1 MKFYITRTS
10 LLFIFSIVMTL
21 SAFGNPR
28 SNRSTDEE
36 KKHLFPGTGF
46 LFKNRSP
53 YENDEAKQW
62 FLDALELQ
70 KTDEISDALKQFERF
85 TKRRCD
91 LVIKLEDVQVLV
103 GPEALYQAAMIREK
117 QGDWKKA
124 FDHLQ
129 LIARAYVRYDFERVA
144 NSLMRIAELLATA
157 ELPKKWGV
165 IPRLRSGSDD
175 RERLNQIV
183 ELSRGPQ
190 FAPRAL
196 MVLAEISLQDDKE
209 EEAVNALERLVN
221 YYPDHYLSEKAYFK
235 LGEIYKGFVSGPSYD
250 QGSTLNALN
259 YFEDYLILY
268 DQPPRRGPD
277 ETISNYQ
284 QRIKESA
291 ERKKVAQTNK
301 NKMRA
306 SLAQSK
312 LEIGRYVEN
321 YGKYFLTHWEK
332 LGNKPALQ
340 FYNQAITTAPES
352 DAAREAEMR
361 VAELRND

>member
-1 MKFYITRTS
+1 
-10 LLFIFSIVMTL
+10 
-21 SAFGNPR
+21 
-28 SNRSTDEE
+28 
-36 KKHLFPGTGF
+36 
-46 LFKNRSP
+46 
-53 YENDEAKQW
+53 
-62 FLDALELQ
+62 
-70 KTDEISDALKQFERF
+70 
-85 TKRRCD
+85 
-91 LVIKLEDVQVLV
+91 
-103 GPEALYQAAMIREK
+103 
-117 QGDWKKA
+117 
-124 FDHLQ
+124 
-129 LIARAYVRYDFERVA
+129 
-144 NSLMRIAELLATA
+144 
-157 ELPKKWGV
+157 
-165 IPRLRSGSDD
+165 
-175 RERLNQIV
+175 
-183 ELSRGPQ
+183 
-190 FAPRAL
+190 
-196 MVLAEISLQDDKE
+196 
-209 EEAVNALERLVN
+209 VN

>member
-1 MKFYITRTS
+1 
-10 LLFIFSIVMTL
+10 
-21 SAFGNPR
+21 
-28 SNRSTDEE
+28 
-36 KKHLFPGTGF
+36 
-46 LFKNRSP
+46 
-53 YENDEAKQW
+53 
-62 FLDALELQ
+62 
-70 KTDEISDALKQFERF
+70 
-85 TKRRCD
+85 
-91 LVIKLEDVQVLV
+91 
-103 GPEALYQAAMIREK
+103 
-117 QGDWKKA
+117 
-124 FDHLQ
+124 
-129 LIARAYVRYDFERVA
+129 
-144 NSLMRIAELLATA
+144 MRIAELLATA

-196 MVLAEISLQDDKE
+196 MVLAEISLQDDKD

-235 LGEIYKGFVSGPSYD
+235 LGQIHKDFVSGPSYD

-268 DQPPRRGPD
+268 DQPPRQGPD

-291 ERKKVAQTNK
+291 ERKKMAQTNK

-332 LGNKPALQ
+332 LGNEPALQ

-352 DAAREAEMR
+352 GAAREAEMR